1 MVDRIPAFNDEGLL
15 DRVRM
20 AAQDAEL
27 GGHREVFVRM
37 LPRIC
42 GETVICGL
50 LTAGLVVAAVALFS
64 ESLTRTDQT
73 GGKGGNVVGL
83 WCVAPFALLFGFAFV
98 VNLYKSLFG
107 PATSSCSSLA
117 RHLVAENRGPGA
129 HPAPRPAPSS
139 SDSAPDDFRLL
150 LTMVMGNNA
159 TAERLIAYEREN
171 LPGADRATGMAKA
184 IERLRRD
191 RQRPG

>member
-37 LPRIC
+37 LPRIR

-50 LTAGLVVAAVALFS
+50 LTAGLAVAAVALTS
-64 ESLTRTDQT
+64 EMLTRTDQT
-73 GGKGGNVVGL
+73 GGKVGNVMGL
-83 WCVAPFALLFGFAFV
+83 LCVAPFALLFGFAFV

-107 PATSSCSSLA
+107 PATSSCSWPWPAIWSRRIA
-117 RHLVAENRGPGA
+117 GRAVIRRRVRRRVPPTA
-129 HPAPRPAPSS
+129 HRTTSGCCSPW
-139 SDSAPDDFRLL
+139 
-150 LTMVMGNNA
+150 
-159 TAERLIAYEREN
+159 
-171 LPGADRATGMAKA
+171 
-184 IERLRRD
+184 
-191 RQRPG
+191 